1 MRSHVKCNRMENQ
14 KNKVS
19 RTAQVLVDLFND
31 VDFFLANGRQYG
43 QCGRSLEEMREIKNA
58 VERRERNHA
67 IYRAKQQKLIKTQK
81 EGDKIY
87 QYLTKKGAV
96 SLLKSKII
104 LEKQTLPE
112 GEICFV
118 IFDIPEDIK
127 HVRDTFRKLLKDIGF
142 RMTQRSVWEGDLD
155 IVDDLRSLVDIMNA
169 QKYIRVYHALD
180 IR

>member
-1 MRSHVKCNRMENQ
+1 MRNE
-14 KNKVS
+14 KNKIS
-19 RTAQVLVDLFND
+19 QTNNFLVDLFND
-31 VDFFLANGRQYG
+31 VDFFLAFGRQYG
-43 QCGRSLEEMREIKNA
+43 SCGRSIEEMRELKSRA
-58 VERRERNHA
+58 DRAERNRS
-67 IYRAKQQKLIKTQK
+67 IYRAKQQKLIKTKK

-87 QYLTKKGAV
+87 QYLTKKGAI

-104 LEKQTLPE
+104 LEEKALPE